1 MNIVRAAVVS
11 ENKDII
17 RFFSLEL
24 QMIDIAVDIYTPDQR
39 LTSDYDLV
47 IVDTDTALNGYTI
60 GTGVIVRVSSN
71 VAQVRGCAD
80 PYMIPW
86 PVSIERIHEICLGLI
101 HGGGIQQNIA
111 RVFADISN
119 IVYVSDEHERVISI
133 DDIKI
138 KLSVSEYRLLE
149 RLCMAHGD
157 TVSREEIMEI
167 LGAQDGNISDVY
179 ICRLRKKLETPL
191 GRKLIFTE
199 RNVGYRTSLVWGK

>member
-1 MNIVRAAVVS
+1 
-11 ENKDII
+11 
-17 RFFSLEL
+17 
-24 QMIDIAVDIYTPDQR
+24 
-39 LTSDYDLV
+39 
-47 IVDTDTALNGYTI
+47 
-60 GTGVIVRVSSN
+60 
-71 VAQVRGCAD
+71 
-80 PYMIPW
+80 MIPW

-111 RVFADISN
+111 RVFADTSN

>member
-24 QMIDIAVDIYTPDQR
+24 QMIDVAVDIYTPDQR

>member
-24 QMIDIAVDIYTPDQR
+24 QMIDVAVDIYTPDQR

-71 VAQVRGCAD
+71 VAQVQGCAD

-86 PVSIERIHEICLGLI
+86 PVSLERIHEICLGII

>member
-24 QMIDIAVDIYTPDQR
+24 QMIDVAVDIYTPDQR

-71 VAQVRGCAD
+71 VEQVQGCAD

>member
-24 QMIDIAVDIYTPDQR
+24 QMIDVAVDIYTPDQR

-149 RLCMAHGD
+149 RLCMAHGE

>member
-24 QMIDIAVDIYTPDQR
+24 QMIDVAVDIYTPDQR

-133 DDIKI
+133 DDMKI